1 MELTHGM
8 MKKMHLQGAAQNFRG
23 SATLATFPPSV
34 AHWIYEA
41 EE

>member
-8 MKKMHLQGAAQNFRG
+8 MKKMHSKGAAQNFRG
-23 SATLATFPPSV
+23 SATLATSPPSV
-34 AHWIYEA
+34 AHWMYEG